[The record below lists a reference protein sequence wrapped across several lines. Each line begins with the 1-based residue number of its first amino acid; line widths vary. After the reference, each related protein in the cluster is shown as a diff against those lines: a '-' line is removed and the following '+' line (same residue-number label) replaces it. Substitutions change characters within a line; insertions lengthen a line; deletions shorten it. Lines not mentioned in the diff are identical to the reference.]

1 MGIKMTKGLP
11 GSGQFEAAA
20 ILPAGWQATG
30 NWQILPGEQVM
41 LEGTQMVVQPFPQS
55 AFYQTANQFF
65 SITPTELHGMS
76 NAQESVIWRRA

>member
-1 MGIKMTKGLP
+1 
-11 GSGQFEAAA
+11 
-20 ILPAGWQATG
+20 
-30 NWQILPGEQVM
+30 M